1 MIPFQTLLT
10 PSGEELVVI
19 PRAEFDRLSALA
31 AEAEEDLADIAAYDA
46 AKATFEAGG
55 SVAFPPDLSL
65 LLLKHKSR
73 LTAARKWRGMSQAE
87 LATKAGIAQGY
98 LSDLETGRRKGL
110 GETLE
115 KLATALTISPTWLA

>member
-55 SVAFPPDLSL
+55 SIPFPPELSA

-115 KLATALTISPTWLA
+115 KLAMALTISPTWLA

>member
-1 MIPFQTLLT
+1 MIPFQTLRT

-31 AEAEEDLADIAAYDA
+31 AEAEEDLADIAAYDS

-55 SVAFPPDLSL
+55 SIAFPADLSR

-73 LTAARKWRGMSQAE
+73 LAAARKWRGLSQAE

-98 LSDLETGRRKGL
+98 ISDLETGRRKGL
-110 GETLE
+110 AETLE
-115 KLATALTISPTWLA
+115 RLAAALSVPLDWLA